1 MSNTERRR
9 YIRVIS
15 FLSFFSLLFGIATL
29 VYARQADRYKLAVEL
44 SQQRAVNELCESL
57 DSITVSLQKSIYS
70 GTRDMLEDIGNDLCR
85 QATVAKENLSTLTSE
100 NTETEEIFKFL
111 SQVGDYTV
119 ALSQGDGKLLSISA
133 EDKES
138 LQALYEYSS
147 ALSKELTAILEDYDD
162 GSVTFGD
169 TLSTIDLDESQLP
182 ESFSS
187 RMESTKQTV
196 TDYPTLLY
204 DGPFS
209 DSILTK
215 ESRLLKS
222 ESEITK
228 DEAKKIAA
236 EIMGENVGSLREDED
251 VNSAIELYCFSVG
264 NLSVSITKRGGYVCN
279 LTSEAYAGEVTISP
293 EEAVERGKRYLDK
306 IGYDDMTDSY
316 YSVYDGICTVNYAYE
331 DDDIIHYSDLI
342 KVSISLETGE
352 AVALDAQGYL
362 MNHYDRNLPEINLEE
377 KDSEDIIS
385 DSLSILSSRLALIP
399 LETGKEALCYEY
411 HCKDKDSNEVLI
423 YVNCETGKEQ
433 DIMLLLYQDGG
444 ILTR

>member
-1 MSNTERRR
+1 MSNKERRR

-70 GTRDMLEDIGNDLCR
+70 GTRDMLQDIGNDLCR

-119 ALSQGDGKLLSISA
+119 SLSQGEDNLLFLSA
-133 EDKES
+133 EDKKALQS
-138 LQALYEYSS
+138 LYDYSS
-147 ALSKELTAILEDYDD
+147 SLSKELTAILEDYDS

-169 TLSTIDLDESQLP
+169 ELSTIDLDESQLP

-215 ESRLLKS
+215 ESRLLKG
-222 ESEITK
+222 ENEITK
-228 DEAKKIAA
+228 KEAKKIAA
-236 EIMGENVGSLREDED
+236 KIMGEEEGSLREDED
-251 VNSAIELYCFSVG
+251 VSSQIELYCFSVG
-264 NLSVSITKRGGYVCN
+264 DVSVSITKKGGYLCN
-279 LTSEAYAGEVTISP
+279 LTSEAYAGAATISP
-293 EEAVERGKRYLDK
+293 EEAVERGERYLDE

-342 KVSISLETGE
+342 KVSISLETGK
-352 AVALDAQGYL
+352 AVGLDARGYL
-362 MNHYDRNLPEINLEE
+362 MNHYDRNLPDIKASE
-377 KDSEDIIS
+377 KGSENVVS
-385 DSLSILSSRLALIP
+385 DSLNILSSRLALIP
-399 LETGKEALCYEY
+399 LETGKEALCYEF
-411 HCKDKDSNEVLI
+411 HCKDENGNEVLV